1 MESGEQSIK
10 KEKSLFPAN
19 TMTSYPTPVLNASK
33 PTGDISKIFTTLTEI
48 IYEANIN
55 GKLLN
60 YGKLFLPE
68 RKE

>member
-1 MESGEQSIK
+1 
-10 KEKSLFPAN
+10 
-19 TMTSYPTPVLNASK
+19 MTSYPTPVLNASR